1 MDKNNIIFVAD
12 HIPKGHE
19 NAITR
24 RELKSILHISDR
36 RIRRL
41 IEIDRLNGT
50 PIINNGD
57 GYFIARN
64 DDLEDILE
72 VNDYITNMRSKEAAI
87 HADIGALSE
96 WLSNT
101 AMEAFNS
108 GK

>member
-1 MDKNNIIFVAD
+1 MDRDNIILVAD
-12 HIPKGHE
+12 YIPVGHE

-24 RELKSILHISDR
+24 RDLKSILHISDR

-41 IEIDRLNGT
+41 IEIARLNGA

-64 DDLEDILE
+64 DDLEDILQ
-72 VNDYITNMRSKEAAI
+72 VNDYITNMRSREAAI
-87 HADIGALSE
+87 NADIGVLSA
-96 WLSNT
+96 WLSSI
-101 AMEAFNS
+101 AMEALNS

>member
-1 MDKNNIIFVAD
+1 MDKNNIILVAEY
-12 HIPKGHE
+12 IPVGHE

-24 RELKSILHISDR
+24 RDLKNMLHVSDR

-41 IEIDRLNGT
+41 IEIERLNGT
-50 PIINNGD
+50 PIVNNGS

-64 DDLEDILE
+64 DDLEDILQ
-72 VNDYITNMRSKEAAI
+72 VNEYITNMRSKETAI
-87 HADIGALSE
+87 RADIGALSE